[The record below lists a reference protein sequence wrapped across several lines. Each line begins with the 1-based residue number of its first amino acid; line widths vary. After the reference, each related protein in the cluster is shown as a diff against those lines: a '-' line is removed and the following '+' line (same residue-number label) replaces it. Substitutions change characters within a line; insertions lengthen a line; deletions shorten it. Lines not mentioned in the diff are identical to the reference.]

1 MPSTPELK
9 ELKRALREGGLEV
22 YRTEGTVVHLADR
35 VRENLIMDAHVRVAA
50 HPLTV
55 TFDARAE
62 RSVFPGESDQQLHER
77 ARALGRSALERG
89 FGERRA
95 FVTDVP
101 DPNNADAVLER
112 WYQVE
117 FERSVDDVATA
128 IEEARFAVA
137 LDKTA
142 TR

>member
-1 MPSTPELK
+1 MPPTPELK

-22 YRTEGTVVHLADR
+22 YRTDGTVVHLADR
-35 VRENLIMDAHVRVAA
+35 VRENLIMDAHVRVCSRR
-50 HPLTV
+50 LTV

-62 RSVFPGESDQQLHER
+62 QSVFPGESDDELHDR
-77 ARALGRSALERG
+77 ARALGQPALERG

-95 FVTDVP
+95 FITDVP
-101 DPNNADAVLER
+101 DPSDPDAVLER

-117 FERSVDDVATA
+117 FERTVDDVGALV
-128 IEEARFAVA
+128 EEARFAVS

>member
-1 MPSTPELK
+1 MPPTPDLK
-9 ELKRALREGGLEV
+9 ELKKALREGGLEV

-35 VRENLIMDAHVRVAA
+35 VRENLIMDAHVRVST

-62 RSVFPGESDQQLHER
+62 RSMFPGESDEQLHER
-77 ARALGRSALERG
+77 ARDLGRAALERG

-95 FVTDVP
+95 FITDVP
-101 DPNNADAVLER
+101 DPSNPDAVLER

-117 FERSVDDVATA
+117 FERMVDDVGAA
-128 IEEARFAVA
+128 IDEARFAVG